1 MSLVRSKKPEK
12 LLMRIPGLKT
22 FFSFSRQLL
31 NWLVGGWSLQRK
43 GLLFLGVALMIPIGL
58 SFWFLAQII
67 AGDLVRATT
76 RQSARDHA
84 RSIVA
89 WKHVESPNF
98 GGPSPPGT
106 PRSSGPTFYE
116 PEVYAI
122 LRTQLVDN
130 PYFRHEFLML
140 DREVAHEN
148 LGNATLPEG
157 EAEAKLLERLEA
169 RYRQKLKQ
177 QEQAVDVSGNA
188 ANTAQET
195 AVKPTDDA
203 ARPELEYFSIPG
215 TEVLYEE
222 DGPVTDEQDAPD
234 GGWYVYYHVVQFPE
248 KCMMCHPRDV
258 RYATEEVPFRVVKVK
273 IPYRQTQV
281 VSATTLAVMI
291 TIAMVT
297 IAFTLLFVHWVF
309 RTIVLSPLQHL
320 RGVSEEI
327 SRGNVYLR
335 AELETGDEFSELG
348 DAFNRMLRHMNESQS
363 KLRELNMELDVRV
376 DQLAQANLHLYEAN
390 RLKSDFLAN
399 MSHELRTPLN
409 SILGFSDVLHGI
421 ESLNDKQRRYVAN
434 IQTSGRT
441 LLAMITDILD
451 LAKVEAGKMNVTP
464 SSFSL
469 GDLIRAQ
476 CSALQSLLDEK
487 NMDLQIEIP
496 EELPAMFQDQAKI
509 QQILTN
515 LLSNAIKFTPDGGL
529 IAVRA
534 GLASE
539 DHFFITVSDTGVGI
553 PESDFEI
560 IFEKFRQSSA
570 VVQQDGLTRQFSGTG
585 LGLSITKELCRLL
598 GGEIRLTSQLGTG
611 SIFQVILP
619 IHYLPAGS
627 GGATIADAPEESSMA
642 TPSR

>member
-1 MSLVRSKKPEK
+1 
-12 LLMRIPGLKT
+12 
-22 FFSFSRQLL
+22 
-31 NWLVGGWSLQRK
+31 
-43 GLLFLGVALMIPIGL
+43 
-58 SFWFLAQII
+58 
-67 AGDLVRATT
+67 
-76 RQSARDHA
+76 
-84 RSIVA
+84 
-89 WKHVESPNF
+89 
-98 GGPSPPGT
+98 
-106 PRSSGPTFYE
+106 
-116 PEVYAI
+116 
-122 LRTQLVDN
+122 
-130 PYFRHEFLML
+130 ML

-627 GGATIADAPEESSMA
+627 GGVTIADAPEESSMA